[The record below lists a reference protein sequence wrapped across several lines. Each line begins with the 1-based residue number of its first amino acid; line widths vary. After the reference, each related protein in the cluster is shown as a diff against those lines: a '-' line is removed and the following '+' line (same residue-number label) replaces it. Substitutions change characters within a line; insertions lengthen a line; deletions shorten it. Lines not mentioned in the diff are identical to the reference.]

1 MKKRILSILLVVC
14 MVLTLLPSFTIT
26 AKAAGEGTGDPANG
40 EFALDTSGFN
50 EIRNADQLAY
60 VAQQINNNIPNWR
73 TANYKIIN
81 NIDLSR
87 YPDWEP
93 IGIGGKDV
101 NWPEFKGTFDGG
113 GFTISNLRQDRDGG
127 DFGLFGSISNYEA
140 AGVVRNITLSNV
152 QITASSIMVN
162 TAIGAI
168 VGNNYGT
175 VENCSVAGTIS
186 ATSDGGYAYVGGIV
200 GRVNNGTVRN
210 CYSTANVSV
219 KALKELAS
227 TDSNSSG
234 GIAGQTLR
242 SGVTTNC
249 YFTGSVGF
257 NLNSVKV
264 GAIVGDNFGTVSNC
278 YWISSS
284 ASVGVNQNVI
294 FPGTASNISSFID
307 NTLAS
312 PVTIGGASY
321 SSLLGALNARVSE
334 LASTNLK
341 TWTSSGAYPVF
352 STLWVPPTYT
362 ATVTVQ
368 KNGGSWTDVSNDKV
382 VLSTSDASSSVNQKT
397 GAVSNGTISFERLEE
412 AITYYVWA
420 RNHAGVYVKTGSVSS
435 SNKNATVNY
444 YDVTL
449 TEGRG
454 IADVS
459 GGETYLSGE
468 TANISASLSKGYT
481 WSKWSDNN
489 TTMTNR
495 SVVVSAKTDLTA
507 SATLTPAT
515 APGLSVA
522 GAELT
527 YGYISGS
534 VSVIATPASGHTIT
548 GYQWYSNAISSNL
561 GGTLISG
568 ATSPSYTLS
577 TGKVAG
583 TTEYYYCVVTSKRTD
598 SDQTTTATSG
608 VATVTVGKA
617 EGTGTVSIDSWTYGQ
632 TAKIPVPSSTTNGIG
647 NVTYIYEGT
656 GTTTYTESV
665 VVPTNA
671 GSYKVTAVFATT
683 DLYKGCTA
691 EKSFAIDPATL
702 NKDLFDF
709 TAPGSLAYD
718 GTGKHATVTVKA
730 NGTYAA
736 PTGSVTVC
744 YELKTGE
751 VTYGDRSTSAPV
763 NAGTYR
769 VSIDVAA
776 NGNYKTITNLTDSS
790 WTFTIGK
797 ATITNCLVSQA
808 GTLTYN
814 GSAQTAAVSTACT
827 TAGSETAS
835 YQYCS
840 TQGGTYSDTIPAL
853 TEAGAYTVYYKVTAP
868 SHNSESGSFTVI
880 IGSLDL
886 SKLAGAYIT
895 VNPNTVVYTGE
906 AWQPSVTVKSGSS
919 TIPTEN
925 YTVSYSNNTNTG
937 DVTVTVTA
945 KGPNCTNAKSVTKS
959 ITKAELWAELFTFS
973 AASALTYDGTAKPST
988 VTANTSGTYAEP
1000 TGNITIYYE
1009 LKTGDSTYG
1018 SRVTT
1023 VPTSAGTYRV
1033 SIDVTDGGNYQGITN
1048 LTAAGWSFSITKAPI
1063 SFNVSNDNY
1072 TFDANPHIAT
1082 VAQTTQQTPTIA
1094 DDQFAVTYKLPA
1106 DGSGTAD
1113 KTDVGIYDVIVTLS
1127 DDNFCFVGESD
1138 PTVRSRKVGELKIN
1152 KSVVAALWK
1161 NTSAVY
1167 SGTVKSPEF
1176 ALIGL
1181 KTADEGLVSAQLS
1194 GSAIN
1199 AGTYI
1204 VTAELTGTKA
1214 GNYSLTNPVGAFVI
1228 QKAPVIFTLAGDS
1241 VKYDGNSHSVAATAE
1256 PNVSNVIT
1264 YRNAKGEIIAAPAAA
1279 GSYDVYAEITNGNY
1293 RHADGTDGSPRKIG
1307 VLTIYQ
1313 NNAPATYTASFDAN
1327 GGSGFTTA
1335 LSAVQ
1340 SGTVRIL
1347 PVNNFSNT
1355 GKSFAGW
1362 QYSGKI
1368 YQPGESFA
1376 QPSANVTLKALWN
1389 DKAYAIGGTVQEGN
1403 PVSNASNVVVTLML
1417 GSRQIGQTITDA
1429 EGKYNFLDVSPGV
1442 YNLVANKDGV
1452 TQTIMVILSDK
1463 NITDQDIVMPTGA
1476 LNSVVEVKAGSPAI
1490 VIGNLDKAFTE
1501 QDEAEAQ
1508 TQAVELKL
1516 TAETKALDTNDLPQ
1530 QEIQKKS
1537 GNINLF
1543 LDMTLTKKIG
1553 NAEITLSNSP
1563 VLLSAVITLPAELQ
1577 GKDSYTVYRYHG
1589 TEVQTLTTTQ
1599 NAEGEKIEIS
1609 KDKTTLTVYTKNF
1622 SVYAIKGTIYSGG
1635 GGSGGSVSGYKL
1647 SFEVN
1652 GGSSIAML
1660 SGAPDATVDL
1670 SVYRPV
1676 REGYNFAGWYTDEK
1690 LTNSITSLKLTANTT
1705 VYAKWTEKGAMPFA
1719 DVPVD
1724 SYYYDAVLWALDKRI
1739 TSGANP
1745 VTFAPGGIC
1754 TRAQAV
1760 TFLWRAMGSPESTR
1774 TNSPFADVKAD
1785 AYYYKAVLW
1794 ATEKS
1799 ITKGTSDS
1807 TFSPNRTVTRSQTMT
1822 FLWRTAGNPTLDGPN
1837 HFADVKAGAYYADA
1851 VLWAIEESITSGTSA
1866 ETFSPL
1872 EDCSRAQIVTFLYR
1886 YMGK

>member
-14 MVLTLLPSFTIT
+14 MVVTVLPVT
-26 AKAAGEGTGDPANG
+26 AQAAANG
-40 EFALDTSGFN
+40 SGITGAGTSASPY
-50 EIRNADQLAY
+50 IITNADQLAY
-60 VAQQINNNIPNWR
+60 VAQQVNANGKINGG
-73 TANYKIIN
+73 AVDAAAAYYELGN
-81 NIDLSR
+81 NIDLATYSN
-87 YPDWEP
+87 WTP
-93 IGIGGKDV
+93 IGW
-101 NWPEFKGTFDGG
+101 NATFKGKFDGVG
-113 GFTISNLRQDRDGG
+113 HSISNLKINTTSTANNQYY
-127 DFGLFGSISNYEA
+127 GLFGNNQSGTIINVSLTDFNIT
-140 AGVVRNITLSNV
+140 VRNDANDELC
-152 QITASSIMVN
+152 
-162 TAIGAI
+162 
-168 VGNNYGT
+168 VGGLVGYNDGT
-175 VENCSVAGTIS
+175 ILNCSVTGTLAGAINTSLKNTYTNWGGLVGKNNWGTLKNCYSAIS
-186 ATSDGGYAYVGGIV
+186 VAVAGADSSPGNPFMGGVA
-200 GRVNNGTVRN
+200 GRNLNGTVQYNYWLFTEAMKIGVDRG
-210 CYSTANVSV
+210 
-219 KALKELAS
+219 LEPLAS
-227 TDSNSSG
+227 S
-234 GIAGQTLR
+234 AG
-242 SGVTTNC
+242 
-249 YFTGSVGF
+249 FTGTDTLKGEVTVGET
-257 NLNSVKV
+257 K
-264 GAIVGDNFGTVSNC
+264 
-278 YWISSS
+278 
-284 ASVGVNQNVI
+284 
-294 FPGTASNISSFID
+294 
-307 NTLAS
+307 TL
-312 PVTIGGASY
+312 
-321 SSLLGALNARVSE
+321 SLHEALNAGLGILARTDLYTWVS
-334 LASTNLK
+334 AGS
-341 TWTSSGAYPVF
+341 YPVF
-352 STLWVPPTYT
+352 GSLWTPPTYP

-382 VLSTSDASSSVNQKT
+382 VLSTSDASSSVNRKT
-397 GAVSNGTISFERLEE
+397 GAVSNGTISFEGLEE

-420 RNHAGVYVKTGSVSS
+420 RNHAGVYVKTGGVSS
-435 SNKNATVNY
+435 SNKNGTVNY

-449 TEGRG
+449 TEGTG

-459 GGETYLSGE
+459 GGGTYLSGE
-468 TANISASLSKGYT
+468 TANISASLSTGYT

-598 SDQTTTATSG
+598 NDQTTTATSG

-709 TAPGSLAYD
+709 TAPGSLTYD

-868 SHNSESGSFTVI
+868 SHNSESGSFTI
-880 IGSLDL
+880 TIASLDL
-886 SKLAGAYIT
+886 SNLADSDIV
-895 VNPNTVVYTGE
+895 VNPNTFVYTGE
-906 AWQPSVTVKSGSS
+906 AWQPSVTVKTGSD
-919 TIPTEN
+919 TIPAED
-925 YTVSYSNNTNTG
+925 YVVSYGNNTDAG
-937 DVTVTVTA
+937 DVTVTVAAITS
-945 KGPNCTNAKSVTKS
+945 NCTNVKSVTKS
-959 ITKAELWAELFTFS
+959 ITQAELRAELFTFS
-973 AASALTYDGTAKPST
+973 PASALTYDGTAKPAT
-988 VTANTSGTYAEP
+988 VTANVSGNYAAP
-1000 TGNITIYYE
+1000 TGNITVYYE
-1009 LKTGDSTYG
+1009 LKTGDNIYG

-1023 VPTSAGTYRV
+1023 APTSAGTYRV
-1033 SIDVTDGGNYQGITN
+1033 SIDVTASGNYQGSSN
-1048 LTAAGWSFSITKAPI
+1048 LTAAGWSFTIAKAPI
-1063 SFNVSNDNY
+1063 SFNVSNNNY
-1072 TFDANPHIAT
+1072 TYNANPHRAT
-1082 VAQTTQQTPTIA
+1082 VAQTAQQTPVIA
-1094 DDQFAVTYKLPA
+1094 DDKFAVSYKLPA

-1113 KTDVGIYDVIVTLS
+1113 KIDVGTYEVIVTLS
-1127 DDNFCFVGESD
+1127 NDNFCFAGESD

-1152 KSVVAALWK
+1152 TSMVTPLWK
-1161 NTSAVY
+1161 NTTTVY
-1167 SGTVKSPEF
+1167 SGTAKSPDF
-1176 ALIGL
+1176 VLIGL
-1181 KTADEGLVSAQLS
+1181 KSGDDGLVSIQLS
-1194 GSAIN
+1194 QSVTE
-1199 AGTYI
+1199 AGTYN
-1204 VTAELTGTKA
+1204 VTAELTGAKA
-1214 GNYSLTNPVGAFVI
+1214 GNYNLTDPVGTFII
-1228 QKAPVIFTLAGDS
+1228 QKAPVAFTLASDT
-1241 VKYDGNSHSVAATAE
+1241 VQYDGNGHMVTITAE
-1256 PNVSNVIT
+1256 PDVSNVIT
-1264 YRNAKGEIIAAPAAA
+1264 YRNSKGEIVVAPTNS
-1279 GSYDVYAEITNGNY
+1279 GSYDVYAEITDSNH
-1293 RHADGTDGSPRKIG
+1293 RHADGTDGSARKIG

-1313 NNAPATYTASFDAN
+1313 NNAPATYTASFDGN

-1335 LSAVQ
+1335 LSAAQ
-1340 SGTVRIL
+1340 AGTIRIL
-1347 PVNNFSNT
+1347 PVNNFVNA
-1355 GKSFAGW
+1355 GKTFAGW
-1362 QYSGKI
+1362 QYNGKT
-1368 YQPGESFA
+1368 YRSGESFP
-1376 QPSANVTLKALWN
+1376 QPSANVTFKALWN
-1389 DKAYAIGGTVQEGN
+1389 EKVYSIGGMVQEGDSESGA
-1403 PVSNASNVVVTLML
+1403 PNVVVTLML
-1417 GSRQIGQTITDA
+1417 GSQQIGQTVTNA
-1429 EGKYNFLDVSPGV
+1429 EGKYSFADVAPGV

-1452 TQTIMVILSDK
+1452 TQTILAIVSDK
-1463 NITDQDIVMPTGA
+1463 NIADQNITMPTGK

-1501 QDEAEAQ
+1501 QDETDAQ
-1508 TQAVELKL
+1508 TQMVELKL
-1516 TAETKALDTNDLPQ
+1516 TAETKVLDTNNLPQ

-1543 LDMTLTKKIG
+1543 LDMMLTKKIG
-1553 NAEITLSNSP
+1553 STEVTLSNSP
-1563 VLLSAVITLPAELQ
+1563 VLLTAVITLPAELQ

-1794 ATEKS
+1794 ATENS

-1851 VLWAIEESITSGTSA
+1851 VLWAIKESITSGTSA